1 VFRSLAHYW
10 RINLAVMLGGAVATS
25 VLTGALMVGD
35 SVRGSLRDLT
45 LDRLGRI
52 TDAVVADRFFREDLA
67 VELGS
72 SGEAEVAPIVI
83 LRGAA
88 VTDSGARASRVAM
101 IGADERFAAMY
112 GDDAGGLAALFG
124 ERLEGQL
131 FPSVVVN
138 DSLRRELGVEVG
150 DSLVLSFT
158 RFSYVPRDSLMGD
171 KDPDDV
177 LARFRVS
184 LVKVVPDRGVG
195 RFGLSPHQGTP
206 LNAFVALEQIQRV
219 LGQQG
224 SVNGAVVETL
234 QGTEAGERALH
245 AAVGLSDYGVIVER
259 GVSHFDVASRELVLR
274 DDVAAAIVAAAAEVG
289 APAMPIQTYL
299 ANTIVGNGN
308 LLPYSMVAAVDPLGG
323 PGAFSLTLEDGS
335 TAPPLADDGIYLS
348 TWASKDLSVRPG
360 DTVEIAYYVVGPHE
374 ELSTATTELR
384 LDGVVEMEGL
394 AADRDLVP
402 DYPGLQE
409 AEDIS
414 AWDPP
419 FPVDLRLIREG
430 DEEYWDEHG
439 ATPKAFVSAATGKRL
454 WTTRFG
460 STTSVRIGAVPGK
473 GLRSSTTAFREALLA
488 RLDPAAFGFRFR
500 PVRQQGLEAAAGA
513 TDFAQL
519 FIGFSFFLIVSS
531 ALLIGLLF
539 GLGVQQR
546 AGEIGLL
553 RAVGYRMRTVRVRLL
568 GEGAVL
574 ACLGAAIGVGGGIGY
589 AWLMMAGLRTLW
601 LPAVGST
608 ALYLHIVPASLVAG
622 WGIAVVVI
630 LTTIAMTIVR
640 IGKVPPPVLL
650 AGSTSRTSR
659 RKGRRL
665 AWTLALSATVA
676 AVAMVFYAISTGAL
690 SSPGI
695 AFGTGALLL
704 VAGLSYFAA
713 WCRGGRKR
721 GMGPGSGVLVGM
733 AARNSSWNP
742 GRSMLSVALV
752 GSACFVIVAVAA
764 NRQELGDELMRR
776 DSGAGGFA
784 LVAEADVPIHGSLR
798 SEQGRRDLGLSHD
811 DSAVLSRAEVFPFR
825 VLPGED
831 ASCLN
836 LYRPEKPAVLG
847 VPDELIR
854 RGGFSFQATLDI
866 GDAGAGDN
874 PWSLLN
880 AELEPGVI
888 PAFADAGSAQWI
900 LHVELGEDVVIEDDF
915 GKPARLRLVGF
926 LAGSIFQSELL
937 IAEERFLAHFP
948 SRGGDAYFLIDAPWD
963 EAAEVSRILESAL
976 GPFGFDS
983 TTTRERLMSYKA
995 VEHTYLS
1002 TFQALGG
1009 LGLLLGT
1016 VGLGIVLVRNVIER
1030 RGELATLRAFGF
1042 RRATLV
1048 WLVLAENA
1056 FLLAI
1061 GMLIGTLSALAAVA
1075 PRLTTVHVPWG
1086 SLLAT
1091 LGVVLVVGML
1101 SSAVA
1106 VNGALRVPLLSVLK
1120 AER

>member
-1 VFRSLAHYW
+1 
-10 RINLAVMLGGAVATS
+10 
-25 VLTGALMVGD
+25 
-35 SVRGSLRDLT
+35 
-45 LDRLGRI
+45 
-52 TDAVVADRFFREDLA
+52 
-67 VELGS
+67 
-72 SGEAEVAPIVI
+72 
-83 LRGAA
+83 
-88 VTDSGARASRVAM
+88 
-101 IGADERFAAMY
+101 
-112 GDDAGGLAALFG
+112 
-124 ERLEGQL
+124 
-131 FPSVVVN
+131 
-138 DSLRRELGVEVG
+138 
-150 DSLVLSFT
+150 
-158 RFSYVPRDSLMGD
+158 
-171 KDPDDV
+171 
-177 LARFRVS
+177 
-184 LVKVVPDRGVG
+184 
-195 RFGLSPHQGTP
+195 
-206 LNAFVALEQIQRV
+206 LNAFVALGQLQRV
-219 LGQQG
+219 LRQEG
-224 SVNGAVVETL
+224 SVNGAVVETPG
-234 QGTEAGERALH
+234 GTAAAEEALR
-245 AAVGLSDYGVIVER
+245 AAVGLEDYGITVVR
-259 GVSHFDVASRELVLR
+259 GASHFDVASRELVLR
-274 DDVAAAIVAAAAEVG
+274 DDVASAILEAAGEVG
-289 APAMPIQTYL
+289 AAAMPIQTYL

-308 LLPYSMVAAVDPLGG
+308 LLPYSMVAAVDPTGG
-323 PGAFSLTLEDGS
+323 PAAFTLTLDGGS
-335 TAPPLADDGIYLS
+335 EAPPLADDGIYLS
-348 TWASKDLSVRPG
+348 TWAAKDLSVRPG
-360 DTVEIAYYVVGPHE
+360 DTLEIAYYVVGPHE
-374 ELSTATTELR
+374 ELSTGAAELR
-384 LDGVVEMEGL
+384 LDGIVEIEGL

-402 DYPGLQE
+402 DYPGLQD

-419 FPVDLRLIREG
+419 FPVDLRLIREE

-439 ATPKAFVSAATGKRL
+439 ATPKAFVSAATGRRL

-460 STTSVRIGAVPGK
+460 STTSVRIGAAPGK
-473 GLRSSTTAFREALLA
+473 GLRSTTNAFRQALLTK
-488 RLDPAAFGFRFR
+488 LDPAAFGFRFR
-500 PVRQQGLEAAAGA
+500 PVRQEGLDAAAGA

-546 AGEIGLL
+546 AREIGLL
-553 RAVGYRMRTVRVRLL
+553 LAVGYRIRTVRARLL

-574 ACLGAAIGVGGGIGY
+574 ACLGAAAGVAGGIGY

-608 ALYLHIVPASLVAG
+608 ALYLHVVPASLAIG

-630 LTTIAMTIVR
+630 LATIASTVLR
-640 IGKVPPPVLL
+640 LGKVPAPVLL
-650 AGSTSRTSR
+650 AGSASGPSR
-659 RKGRRL
+659 RKRRRL
-665 AWTLALSATVA
+665 AWILALGATVA
-676 AVAMVFYAISTGAL
+676 AVAMVFYAISTDTL

-713 WCRGGRKR
+713 WCRGGKKR
-721 GMGPGSGVLVGM
+721 GMGPGSGALVGM
-733 AARNSSWNP
+733 AARNSSWSP

-764 NRQELGDELMRR
+764 NRQELGDELRRR
-776 DSGAGGFA
+776 DSGVGGFA
-784 LVAEADVPIHGSLR
+784 LVAESDVPIHGSLR
-798 SEQGRRDLGLSHD
+798 SEPGRRDLGLSLD
-811 DSAVLSRAEVFPFR
+811 DSATLSRSEVFPFR

-854 RGGFSFQATLDI
+854 RGGFRFQATL
-866 GDAGAGDN
+866 GLETGEDN
-874 PWSLLN
+874 PWNLLN
-880 AELEPGVI
+880 ASLEPGVI
-888 PAFADAGSAQWI
+888 PAFADANSAQWI
-900 LHVELGEDVVIEDDF
+900 LHLGLGEDVILEDDF
-915 GKPARLRLVGF
+915 GKPVRLRLTG
-926 LAGSIFQSELL
+926 LLTGSIFQSELL
-937 IAEERFLAHFP
+937 ISEERFLEHFP
-948 SRGGDAYFLIDAPWD
+948 SRGGDAYFLIDSPWE

-983 TTTRERLMSYKA
+983 TTTRERLLSYKA

-1056 FLLAI
+1056 FLLVT
-1061 GMLIGTLSALAAVA
+1061 GMLIGALSALAAVA
-1075 PRLTTVHVPWG
+1075 PRLTVVHVPWS

-1091 LGVVLVVGML
+1091 LAVVLGVGML
-1101 SSAVA
+1101 SSVVA
-1106 VNGALRVPLLSVLK
+1106 VYGALRVPMLPVLK

>member
-1 VFRSLAHYW
+1 VFRSLAHFW
-10 RINLAVMLGGAVATS
+10 RINLAVVLGGAVATS

-45 LDRLGRI
+45 LDRLGKI
-52 TDAVVADRFFREDLA
+52 TDALVADRFFREDLA
-67 VELGS
+67 GELTSPERAG
-72 SGEAEVAPIVI
+72 VAPFVF

-88 VTDSGARASRVAM
+88 VSDTGARATRVAM
-101 IGADERFAAMY
+101 IGIDDRFAAMY
-112 GDDAGGLAALFG
+112 EEGPGALEVLFG
-124 ERLEGQL
+124 ERPSGQL

-138 DSLRRELGVEVG
+138 DSLRRELDVAVG

-158 RFSYVPRDSLMGD
+158 RFSDVPRDSLMGD

-184 LVKVVPDRGVG
+184 LAGVVPDRGVG

-206 LNAFVALEQIQRV
+206 LNAFVALEQLQRV
-219 LGQQG
+219 LGQRG
-224 SVNGAVVETL
+224 RVNGLVVEMPG
-234 QGTEAGERALH
+234 GTEAAATSLR
-245 AAVGLSDYGVIVER
+245 AAVDLGDYGISVHRGPSHVDVE
-259 GVSHFDVASRELVLR
+259 SRELVLR
-274 DDVAAAIVAAAAEVG
+274 DDVAEAIVAAAAEVD
-289 APAMPIQTYL
+289 APAMPVQTYL

-308 LLPYSMVAAVDPLGG
+308 LLPYSMVAAVDPPGG
-323 PGAFSLTLEDGS
+323 PAAFSLTLDGGS
-335 TAPPLADDGIYLS
+335 PAPPLADDGIYLS
-348 TWASKDLSVRPG
+348 DWAAKDLSVRPG
-360 DTVEIAYYVVGPHE
+360 DLLEISYYAVGPHE
-374 ELSTATTELR
+374 ELTNETTELR
-384 LDGVVEMEGL
+384 LDGIVEMEGL
-394 AADRDLVP
+394 GADRELVP
-402 DYPGLQE
+402 DYPGLQD

-419 FPVDLRLIREG
+419 FPVDLRLIREE

-439 ATPKAFVSAATGKRL
+439 AAPKAFVSAATGKRL

-460 STTSVRIGAVPGK
+460 STTSVRIGSAPRK
-473 GLRSSTTAFREALLA
+473 GIQWTTTAFRDALLA
-488 RLDPAAFGFRFR
+488 KLDPASFGFRFR
-500 PVRQQGLEAAAGA
+500 PVRQEGLEAAAGA
-513 TDFAQL
+513 TDFSQL

-546 AGEIGLL
+546 AREIGLL

-574 ACLGAAIGVGGGIGY
+574 ACLGAAVGVGGGIGY
-589 AWLMMAGLRTLW
+589 AWLMMVGLRTLW

-608 ALYLHIVPASLVAG
+608 ALYLHIVPRSLVTG
-622 WGIAVVVI
+622 WIIAVVVI
-630 LTTIAMTIVR
+630 LATIAGSVVR
-640 IGKVPPPVLL
+640 LGKVPPPTLL
-650 AGSTSRTSR
+650 AGVATRP
-659 RKGRRL
+659 GRRRDRRVSTIL
-665 AWTLALSATVA
+665 AVA
-676 AVAMVFYAISTGAL
+676 ASVGAVAMVLYAISSGTL
-690 SSPGI
+690 SSPEI
-695 AFGTGALLL
+695 AFGTGLLLL
-704 VAGLSYFAA
+704 VAGLAYFSA

-721 GMGPGSGVLVGM
+721 GMGPGSGALFGM
-733 AARNSSWNP
+733 AARNSSWSP

-752 GSACFVIVAVAA
+752 ASACFVIVAVAA
-764 NRQELGDELMRR
+764 NRQELGDELRRR

-784 LVAEADVPIHGSLR
+784 LVAQSDVPIHGSLR
-798 SEQGRRDLGLSHD
+798 SEQARRDLGFSAD
-811 DSAVLSRAEVFPFR
+811 DSVVLARAEIFPFR

-854 RGGFSFQATLDI
+854 RGGFSFQSTLDVD
-866 GDAGAGDN
+866 GKAGEN
-874 PWSLLN
+874 PWTLLN
-880 AELEPGVI
+880 ASIEPGVI

-900 LHVELGEDVVIEDDF
+900 LHLGLGEDVVLEDDF
-915 GKPARLRLVGF
+915 GEPVRLRLVGL
-926 LAGSIFQSELL
+926 LAGSIFQGEIL
-937 IAEERFLAHFP
+937 ISEERFLEHFP
-948 SRGGDAYFLIDAPWD
+948 SLGGDAYFLIDAPWE
-963 EAAEVSRILESAL
+963 EADEVSRILESTL
-976 GPFGFDS
+976 GPFGFDAG
-983 TTTRERLMSYKA
+983 TTRDRLLSYKA

-1048 WLVLAENA
+1048 WLVLTENA
-1056 FLLAI
+1056 FLLI
-1061 GMLIGTLSALAAVA
+1061 VGMLIGTLSALAAVA
-1075 PRLTTVHVPWG
+1075 PRLTQVEVPWG
-1086 SLLAT
+1086 SLLVT
-1091 LGVVLVVGML
+1091 LAVVLAVGML

-1106 VNGALRVPLLSVLK
+1106 VHGALRVPLLPVLK